1 MSQTVIKAV
10 LFDMDGL
17 LLETESIYTE
27 VTQMIVGRYGKVFD
41 WSVKSHMIGRD
52 SHDAATYLVKALDL
66 PFTPEYYL
74 EERND
79 LLDERF
85 AFAKAKP
92 GARELI
98 EKLAEMNFPI
108 AVATSSKEHHFNIKT
123 SQHQDWFTLFDT
135 VVTSDHE
142 NVKRA
147 KPAPDIFLTAA
158 AQLGVAPENCLV
170 FEDAPSGVA
179 AAKAAGMSVIAVP
192 DPNMSHDAFAGAS
205 EIIDSLEAFDLQK
218 WGIVKN

>member
-1 MSQTVIKAV
+1 MSHTTIKAV

-27 VTQMIVGRYGKVFD
+27 VTQMIVGRYDKVFD

-52 SHDAATYLVKALDL
+52 SFEAATYLVKALEL

-74 EERND
+74 EERNA

-85 AFAKAKP
+85 AFAKEKP
-92 GARELI
+92 GARALVA
-98 EKLAEMNFPI
+98 KLKEAGIPT
-108 AVATSSKEHHFNIKT
+108 AVATSSNQHHFAIKT
-123 SQHQDWFTLFDT
+123 SQHQDWFCLFDT
-135 VVTSDHE
+135 VVTSDHAD
-142 NVKRA
+142 VKRA

-158 AQLGVAPENCLV
+158 AQLSITPEHCLV

-179 AAKAAGMSVIAVP
+179 AANSAGMSVVAVP
-192 DPNMSHDAFAGAS
+192 DPNMSHDAFSDAS
-205 EIIDSLEAFDLQK
+205 DIIDSLEAFDWQK
-218 WGIVKN
+218 WGLQNT

>member
-1 MSQTVIKAV
+1 MSQAIIKAV

-52 SHDAATYLVKALDL
+52 SFEAATYLVKALDL
-66 PFTPEYYL
+66 PFTPEFYL
-74 EERND
+74 EERNS

-85 AFAKAKP
+85 AFAKPKP

-98 EKLAEMNFPI
+98 EKLAEMNVPI
-108 AVATSSKEHHFNIKT
+108 AVATSSNERHFNIKT
-123 SQHQDWFTLFDT
+123 SQHQDWFSLFDAI
-135 VVTSDHE
+135 VTSDHE

-158 AQLGVAPENCLV
+158 AQLDTAPENCLV

-179 AAKAAGMSVIAVP
+179 AANTANMSVIAVP
-192 DPNMSHDAFAGAS
+192 DPNMSHDVFANAS
-205 EIIDSLEAFDLQK
+205 EIIDSLTEFDLVK
-218 WGIVKN
+218 WGL

>member
-1 MSQTVIKAV
+1 MNQTTIKAI

-52 SHDAATYLVKALDL
+52 ALESATYLVQALDL
-66 PFTPEYYL
+66 PFTPEFYL
-74 EERND
+74 EERNE

-98 EKLAEMNFPI
+98 EQLSELNIPI
-108 AVATSSKEHHFNIKT
+108 AVATSSKQHHFTIKT
-123 SQHQDWFTLFDT
+123 SQHQDWFTLFDAI
-135 VVTSDHE
+135 VTSDHE
-142 NVKRA
+142 DVKRA

-158 AQLGVAPENCLV
+158 AQVGMAPENCLV

-179 AAKAAGMSVIAVP
+179 AANAAKMSVIAVP
-192 DPNMSHDAFAGAS
+192 DPNMSHDAFADAS
-205 EIIDSLEAFDLQK
+205 EIIDSLEEFDLEK
-218 WGIVKN
+218 WICKAR

>member
-1 MSQTVIKAV
+1 MSEATIKAI

-27 VTQMIVGRYGKVFD
+27 VTQMIVGRYDKVFD

-52 SHDAATYLVKALDL
+52 SLDAATYLVKALDL
-66 PFTPEYYL
+66 PFTPEFYL

-85 AFAKAKP
+85 AFAQPKP

-98 EKLAEMNFPI
+98 EKLTNMNVPI
-108 AVATSSKEHHFNIKT
+108 AVATSSNDRHFKIKT
-123 SQHQDWFTLFDT
+123 SQHQDWFSLFNAT
-135 VVTSDHE
+135 VTSDHKD
-142 NVKRA
+142 VKHA
-147 KPAPDIFLTAA
+147 KPSPDIFLTAA
-158 AQLGVAPENCLV
+158 AQLGAAPENCLV

-179 AAKAAGMSVIAVP
+179 AANAAGMSVIAVP
-192 DPNMSHDAFAGAS
+192 DPNMSHDAFADAS
-205 EIIDSLEAFDLQK
+205 EVIDSLEEFDFSK
-218 WGIVKN
+218 WGL

>member
-1 MSQTVIKAV
+1 MSQANIQAV

-52 SHDAATYLVKALDL
+52 SYDAATYLVKALDL
-66 PFTPEYYL
+66 PFTPEHYL

-79 LLDERF
+79 LLNERF
-85 AFAKAKP
+85 AFAQPKP

-98 EKLAEMNFPI
+98 AVLSELKIPI
-108 AVATSSKEHHFNIKT
+108 AVATSSKDHQFKIKT
-123 SQHQDWFTLFDT
+123 SKHKEWFELFDAI
-135 VVTSDHE
+135 VTSDHA
-142 NVKRA
+142 NVTRA

-158 AQLGVAPENCLV
+158 KALGCAPENCLV
-170 FEDAPSGVA
+170 FEDAPSGIEA
-179 AAKAAGMSVIAVP
+179 ARAAGMSVIAVP
-192 DPNMSHDAFAGAS
+192 DPAM
-205 EIIDSLEAFDLQK
+205 SLEHFTNADEVISSLEKFDLAK
-218 WGIVKN
+218 WLNI

>member
-1 MSQTVIKAV
+1 MSQANIQAV

-52 SHDAATYLVKALDL
+52 AYESATYLVNALDL
-66 PFTPEYYL
+66 PFTPDDYL
-74 EERND
+74 KERTA

-85 AFAKAKP
+85 AFAQPKP

-98 EKLAEMNFPI
+98 AMLSELKIPI
-108 AVATSSKEHHFNIKT
+108 AVATSSKDHHFKIKT
-123 SQHQDWFTLFDT
+123 TNHQAWFDLFDT
-135 VVTSDHE
+135 IVTSDHPE
-142 NVKRA
+142 VTRA

-158 AQLGVAPENCLV
+158 KELGVAPENCLV
-170 FEDAPSGVA
+170 FEDAPSGVEA
-179 AAKAAGMSVIAVP
+179 ARAANMSVIAVP
-192 DPNMSHDAFAGAS
+192 DPAMSREHFTQAS
-205 EIIDSLEAFDLQK
+205 EVIDSLEAFDLAK
-218 WGIVKN
+218 WLNL

>member
-1 MSQTVIKAV
+1 MSQTDIKAM

-52 SHDAATYLVKALDL
+52 SLDAATYLVKALDL
-66 PFTPEYYL
+66 PFTPEFYL

-85 AFAKAKP
+85 AFAKAKL

-98 EKLAEMNFPI
+98 SQLSEKNFPI
-108 AVATSSKEHHFNIKT
+108 AVATSSNEHHFKIKT
-123 SQHQDWFTLFDT
+123 TQHQDWFTLFDAI
-135 VVTSDHE
+135 VTSSHND
-142 NVKRA
+142 VKQA

-158 AQLGVAPENCLV
+158 AQLGIAPENCLV

-179 AAKAAGMSVIAVP
+179 AANAAGMSVIAVP
-192 DPNMSHDAFAGAS
+192 DPNMSHDAFADAS
-205 EIIDSLEAFDLQK
+205 EIIDSLDEFDFGK
-218 WGIVKN
+218 WGI

>member
-1 MSQTVIKAV
+1 MSQANIQAV

-52 SHDAATYLVKALDL
+52 AYESATYLVKALDL
-66 PFTPEYYL
+66 PFTPEHYL

-85 AFAKAKP
+85 AFAQPKP

-98 EKLAEMNFPI
+98 AMLSELKIPI
-108 AVATSSKEHHFNIKT
+108 AVATSSKDHHFKIKT
-123 SQHQDWFTLFDT
+123 SKHTKWFELFDAI
-135 VVTSDHE
+135 VTSDHAD
-142 NVKRA
+142 VTRA

-158 AQLGVAPENCLV
+158 KELGFAPENCLV
-170 FEDAPSGVA
+170 FEDAPSGVEA
-179 AAKAAGMSVIAVP
+179 AHAAGMKVIAVP
-192 DPNMSHDAFAGAS
+192 DPAMDRKHFSDAD
-205 EIIDSLEAFDLQK
+205 EVLNSLEEFDLAK
-218 WGIVKN
+218 WLNI

>member
-1 MSQTVIKAV
+1 MSHANIKAI

-27 VTQMIVGRYGKVFD
+27 VTQMIVGRYGKTFD

-52 SHDAATYLVKALDL
+52 SLDAARYLVDALDL
-66 PFTPEYYL
+66 PFTPEFYL

-85 AFAKAKP
+85 AFAKAKS

-98 EKLAEMNFPI
+98 QTLSEMGLPI
-108 AVATSSKEHHFNIKT
+108 AVATSSKDHHFDIKT
-123 SQHQDWFTLFDT
+123 SRHQDWFTLFDT
-135 VVTSDHE
+135 VVTSDHHA
-142 NVKRA
+142 VKHA

-158 AQLGVAPENCLV
+158 AELGIAPEHCLV

-192 DPNMSHDAFAGAS
+192 DPNMSHDQFADAD
-205 EIIDSLEAFDLQK
+205 EIIPSLAVFDMQK
-218 WGIVKN
+218 WGLKT